1 MTLIHKKKKKQS
13 IIIIVTVI
21 SVILIIVILALLIL
35 TSKNDKKEKEVFT
48 QNDSEETLETLSTE
62 QMEQT
67 EETTEYMGKA
77 KEYYIDYVMVGD
89 AQETDKFLDIRIRFP
104 NGEDYIVLTGKNIT
118 YITENGF
125 YMYLDEKEV
134 HMLSSARTDVEVYG
148 GAMLYLSSYNR
159 EQEDEAGYPINLF
172 VLSSYE
178 EYFQNR
184 EEIYNRRIQLEENL
198 LTFMNQ
204 TLQK

>member
-1 MTLIHKKKKKQS
+1 MDLENNTLLAKDG
-13 IIIIVTVI
+13 TP
-21 SVILIIVILALLIL
+21 LIITYDNKAAFIDHEKFLAFKDDDKD
-35 TSKNDKKEKEVFT
+35 KNEVAQEIESSTAF
-48 QNDSEETLETLSTE
+48 EMLPTE
-62 QMEQT
+62 QV
-67 EETTEYMGKA
+67 EETTEYGEKA
-77 KEYYIDYVMVGD
+77 KEYYIDYVIVGD

-104 NGEDYIVLTGKNIT
+104 NGEDYIVLTDKSIT
-118 YITENGF
+118 YMTENGF

-148 GAMLYLSSYNR
+148 GAMLYLSSYNKK
-159 EQEDEAGYPINLF
+159 QEDMAGYPVNLF

-178 EYFQNR
+178 SYFQNK
-184 EEIYNRRIQLEENL
+184 EEIYSRRIQLEENL

>member
-1 MTLIHKKKKKQS
+1 M
-13 IIIIVTVI
+13 VGAVI
-21 SVILIIVILALLIL
+21 CVIIVIVIMCLVVGKKDDKIKTVEVSSDNTIL
-35 TSKNDKKEKEVFT
+35 ENISTEEKET
-48 QNDSEETLETLSTE
+48 
-62 QMEQT
+62 
-67 EETTEYMGKA
+67 TTEYGEKA
-77 KEYYIDYVMVGD
+77 KEYYIDYVIVGD

-104 NGEDYIVLTGKNIT
+104 NGEDYIVLTDKSIT
-118 YITENGF
+118 YMTENGF

-148 GAMLYLSSYNR
+148 GAMLYLSSYNKK
-159 EQEDEAGYPINLF
+159 QEDMAGYPVNLF

-178 EYFQNR
+178 SYFQNK
-184 EEIYNRRIQLEENL
+184 EEIYSRRIQLEENL

>member
-1 MTLIHKKKKKQS
+1 MTLIHRKNKKQQPV
-13 IIIIVTVI
+13 IIGLAVL
-21 SVILIIVILALLIL
+21 SVIIVIVMIVFLAFKDDDKD
-35 TSKNDKKEKEVFT
+35 KNEVAQEIESSTAF
-48 QNDSEETLETLSTE
+48 EMLPTE
-62 QMEQT
+62 QV
-67 EETTEYMGKA
+67 EETTEYGEKA
-77 KEYYIDYVMVGD
+77 KEYYIDYVIVGD

-104 NGEDYIVLTGKNIT
+104 NGEDYIVLTDKSIT
-118 YITENGF
+118 YMTENGF

-148 GAMLYLSSYNR
+148 GAMLYLSSYNKK
-159 EQEDEAGYPINLF
+159 QEDMASYPVNLF

-178 EYFQNR
+178 SYFQNK
-184 EEIYNRRIQLEENL
+184 EEIYSRRIQLEENL